1 MTEFYTHKG
10 ERVRS
15 KSELIIAGELNRY
28 DVPYHYE
35 MPLQLNDWG
44 RVVTLRPDFTVMNR
58 SNGKSYIYEHLGMM
72 DNQAYVENNMK
83 KLELYEKN
91 GFLLGRNLLVTHETS
106 KSPLNIAV
114 VDSYIEHYL
123 I

>member
-1 MTEFYTHKG
+1 
-10 ERVRS
+10 
-15 KSELIIAGELNRY
+15 
-28 DVPYHYE
+28 

-58 SNGKSYIYEHLGMM
+58 MNGKRYIYEHLGMM
-72 DNQAYVENNMK
+72 DNQTYVESNMK

-91 GFLLGRNLLVTHETS
+91 GFLLGKNLLVTHETS